1 MFVHFLW
8 CFFKLYSMKLAVW
21 LFFNL
26 YDLSGNRLGIW
37 SVEGQFAG
45 DEPPAEMS
53 DCGRQAASYQ

>member
-1 MFVHFLW
+1 
-8 CFFKLYSMKLAVW
+8 MKLAVW

-26 YDLSGNRLGIW
+26 YDLSGNRQGIW